1 MDKSKL
7 SSGDTNSDD
16 KAEAFKVSKREP
28 KREYLSLELVA
39 IKFLKLV
46 KVLIVLEIELHHINV
61 VN

>member
-46 KVLIVLEIELHHINV
+46 QTSPYLSYAY
-61 VN
+61 